1 MVFNGVSK
9 VVMEQMVDEATKALE
24 AVADKSWVPWADC
37 LIPNVSH
44 WVRVE
49 AEARVHEEHNHQI

>member
-9 VVMEQMVDEATKALE
+9 VVMEQMVDTATKLE

-49 AEARVHEEHNHQI
+49 AEARVHEEHNRQI